1 MDKVR
6 HDLQKPPTKKPLA
19 LVLMGFSK
27 LPWHLKVA
35 DLDEN
40 RGAFGFGEGAVMA
53 QVRAAEDAMGS
64 LPCRTI
70 ATTRSARSAD
80 PT

>member
-1 MDKVR
+1 
-6 HDLQKPPTKKPLA
+6 
-19 LVLMGFSK
+19 MGFSK

-53 QVRAAEDAMGS
+53 HVRAAEDAMGP
-64 LPCRTI
+64 LPCQTI

>member
-1 MDKVR
+1 MI
-6 HDLQKPPTKKPLA
+6 DLNDNLGA
-19 LVLMGFSK
+19 L
-27 LPWHLKVA
+27 
-35 DLDEN
+35 
-40 RGAFGFGEGAVMA
+40 GFGEGAVMA

-64 LPCRTI
+64 LPCQTI